1 MSRARFLLDE
11 NLPPSLKTALLQLDP
26 LIDVLRVG
34 DPAAPSL
41 GTPDPALLHSA
52 QRARRIL
59 VTSDWTTMPDHMKNH
74 LAAGGES
81 WGIFWVRPR
90 IPIGRLAECLHL
102 IWEVTEADEWA
113 GYQGW
118 IPF

>member
-1 MSRARFLLDE
+1 
-11 NLPPSLKTALLQLDP
+11 
-26 LIDVLRVG
+26 
-34 DPAAPSL
+34 
-41 GTPDPALLHSA
+41 
-52 QRARRIL
+52 
-59 VTSDWTTMPDHMKNH
+59 MPDHMKNH
-74 LAAGGES
+74 LAAGGKS

-90 IPIGRLAECLHL
+90 TPIGRLAECLHL